1 MEWSN
6 ERLRPYSHVFLLSSG
21 SSGSKDA
28 ALFVVEEVFDSTPIS
43 PGLLNQNVNIKVHSL
58 KFSRDSYSYIFTI
71 VVLLISF
78 LVLYCDCSYAHRCH
92 RSSEMW
98 VSMAKL
104 SWNIYL
110 YRGSISYPV
119 S

>member
-1 MEWSN
+1 MASNEVSTRGSRNLEWSN

-58 KFSRDSYSYIFTI
+58 KLYSYIFTI

-78 LVLYCDCSYAHRCH
+78 F
-92 RSSEMW
+92 
-98 VSMAKL
+98 
-104 SWNIYL
+104 
-110 YRGSISYPV
+110 
-119 S
+119 